1 MASLSVYIPLSVTA
15 RQSRLLTAS
24 HCVTKGIIL
33 KASTSQL
40 SSDTVTDME
49 SRLQEDDHHSIR
61 LWLRLLTCSSMLEKQ
76 LRDLLREEFGTTL
89 PRFDFMAQLHRK
101 PDGLMMGELSELMMV
116 SGGNVSTIAAQL
128 IKEKLIVKKNL
139 PTDRRAF
146 VVKLTAKGRR
156 IFEEMAK
163 HHEEWIVALFSGLNI
178 KEIDELTARLGKL
191 KQVVNAASRK
201 KKNL

>member
-1 MASLSVYIPLSVTA
+1 VSAN
-15 RQSRLLTAS
+15 
-24 HCVTKGIIL
+24 
-33 KASTSQL
+33 QL

-49 SRLQEDDHHSIR
+49 SRLREDDHHSIR

-116 SGGNVSTIAAQL
+116 SGGNVSTISAQL
-128 IKEKLIVKKNL
+128 IKENLIVKKNL

-146 VVKLTAKGRR
+146 VVKLTAKGKRV
-156 IFEEMAK
+156 FEKMATR
-163 HHEEWIVALFSGLNI
+163 HEEWIVGLLSELDI
-178 KEIDELTARLGKL
+178 KEIDELTKRLGTF
-191 KQVVNAASRK
+191 KQAISNTARNK
-201 KKNL
+201 KDL